1 MFFIKNIG
9 SVDCFLFYD
18 FAKLSMLIYLQD
30 ISVNKRFPRG
40 NHRISDMIPQL
51 ARGKTRFV
59 LGSF

>member
-1 MFFIKNIG
+1 MESRK
-9 SVDCFLFYD
+9 
-18 FAKLSMLIYLQD
+18 MLIYLLD
-30 ISVNKRFPRG
+30 ISVNKRFLRG